1 MNKTVKKIALE
12 SMFASNKEAL
22 INRLAFILEDSEIDA
37 AVEGIPMNV
46 VLKDNALR
54 FITDDV
60 ANKNIDIFN
69 VEVKYIGISEIGI
82 KYFYKRTYWFK
93 TEEDAAA
100 YDGTDASLRGIQY
113 SSSESET
120 YKFARPAG
128 TDYGSRCYSI
138 ERASE
143 FCDIELLQYK
153 E

>member
-1 MNKTVKKIALE
+1 MNTTVKKIVLE
-12 SMFASNKEAL
+12 NMVSSNKEAL
-22 INRLAFILEDSEIDA
+22 INRLAYILEDNQIDA
-37 AVEGIPMNV
+37 IVEGIPMNA

-60 ANKNIDIFN
+60 ANKNIDIFK
-69 VEVKYIGISEIGI
+69 VEVKYVGISEIGI

-120 YKFARPAG
+120 YKYARPAG
-128 TDYGSRCYSI
+128 TDYNSRSYSI

-143 FCDIELLQYK
+143 FCDIELL
-153 E
+153 

>member
-1 MNKTVKKIALE
+1 MNTTVKKIVLE
-12 SMFASNKEAL
+12 NMVSSNKEAL
-22 INRLAFILEDSEIDA
+22 INRLAYILEDNQIDA
-37 AVEGIPMNV
+37 VVEGIPTNA

-60 ANKNIDIFN
+60 ANKNIDIFK
-69 VEVKYIGISEIGI
+69 VEVKYVGISEIGI

-120 YKFARPAG
+120 YKYARPAG
-128 TDYGSRCYSI
+128 TDYNSRSYSI

-143 FCDIELLQYK
+143 FCDIELL
-153 E
+153 

>member
-1 MNKTVKKIALE
+1 MNTTVKKIVLE
-12 SMFASNKEAL
+12 NMVSSNKEAL
-22 INRLAFILEDSEIDA
+22 INRLAYILEDNQIDA
-37 AVEGIPMNV
+37 VVEGIPTNA

-60 ANKNIDIFN
+60 ANKNIDIFK
-69 VEVKYIGISEIGI
+69 VEVKYVGISEIGI
-82 KYFYKRTYWFK
+82 KYFYKRTFWFK

-100 YDGTDASLRGIQY
+100 YDGTDASIRGIQY

-128 TDYGSRCYSI
+128 TADYNSRSYSI

-143 FCDIELLQYK
+143 FCDIELL
-153 E
+153 

>member
-1 MNKTVKKIALE
+1 MNTTVKKIVLE
-12 SMFASNKEAL
+12 NMVSSNKEAL
-22 INRLAFILEDSEIDA
+22 INRLAYILDDNQIDA
-37 AVEGIPMNV
+37 VVEGIPTNA

-60 ANKNIDIFN
+60 ANKNIDIFK
-69 VEVKYIGISEIGI
+69 VEVKYVCISEIGI

-128 TDYGSRCYSI
+128 TDYNSRSYSI

-143 FCDIELLQYK
+143 FCDIELL
-153 E
+153 

>member
-1 MNKTVKKIALE
+1 MNTTVKKIVLE
-12 SMFASNKEAL
+12 NIVSSNKEAL
-22 INRLAFILEDSEIDA
+22 INRLAYILDDNQIDA
-37 AVEGIPMNV
+37 VVEGIPTNA

-60 ANKNIDIFN
+60 ANKNIDIFK
-69 VEVKYIGISEIGI
+69 VEVKYVGISEIGI
-82 KYFYKRTYWFK
+82 KYFYKRTFWFK

-100 YDGTDASLRGIQY
+100 YDGTDASLRRIQY

-120 YKFARPAG
+120 YKYARPAG
-128 TDYGSRCYSI
+128 TDYNSRSYSI

>member
-22 INRLAFILEDSEIDA
+22 INRLAYILEDNQIDA
-37 AVEGIPMNV
+37 VVEGIPTNA

-60 ANKNIDIFN
+60 ANKNIYIFK
-69 VEVKYIGISEIGI
+69 VEVKYVCISEIGI
-82 KYFYKRTYWFK
+82 KYFYKRTFWFK

-113 SSSESET
+113 SLSESET
-120 YKFARPAG
+120 YKYARPAG
-128 TDYGSRCYSI
+128 TDYNSRSYSI

-143 FCDIELLQYK
+143 FCDIELL
-153 E
+153 

>member
-1 MNKTVKKIALE
+1 MNTTVKKIVLE
-12 SMFASNKEAL
+12 NMVSSNKEAL
-22 INRLAFILEDSEIDA
+22 INRLAYILEDNQIDA
-37 AVEGIPMNV
+37 VVEGIPTNA

-60 ANKNIDIFN
+60 ANKNIDIFK
-69 VEVKYIGISEIGI
+69 VEVKYVGISEIGI
-82 KYFYKRTYWFK
+82 KYFYKRTFWFK

-100 YDGTDASLRGIQY
+100 YDGTDASIRGIQY

-128 TDYGSRCYSI
+128 TDYNSRSYSI

-143 FCDIELLQYK
+143 FCDIELL
-153 E
+153 

>member
-1 MNKTVKKIALE
+1 MNTTVKKIVLE
-12 SMFASNKEAL
+12 NMVSSNKEAL
-22 INRLAFILEDSEIDA
+22 INRLAYILEDNQIDA
-37 AVEGIPMNV
+37 IVEGIPMNA

-60 ANKNIDIFN
+60 ANKNIDIFK
-69 VEVKYIGISEIGI
+69 VEVKYVGISEIGI
-82 KYFYKRTYWFK
+82 KYFYKRTFWFK

-120 YKFARPAG
+120 YKYARPAG
-128 TDYGSRCYSI
+128 TDYNSRSYSI

-143 FCDIELLQYK
+143 FCDIELL
-153 E
+153 

>member
-1 MNKTVKKIALE
+1 MNTTVKKIVLE
-12 SMFASNKEAL
+12 NMVSSNKEAL
-22 INRLAFILEDSEIDA
+22 INRLAYILEDNQLDA
-37 AVEGIPMNV
+37 IVEGIPMNA

-60 ANKNIDIFN
+60 ANKNIDIFK
-69 VEVKYIGISEIGI
+69 VEVKYVGISEIGI
-82 KYFYKRTYWFK
+82 KYFYKRTFWFK

-120 YKFARPAG
+120 YKYARPAG
-128 TDYGSRCYSI
+128 TDYNSRSYSI

-143 FCDIELLQYK
+143 FCDIELL
-153 E
+153 